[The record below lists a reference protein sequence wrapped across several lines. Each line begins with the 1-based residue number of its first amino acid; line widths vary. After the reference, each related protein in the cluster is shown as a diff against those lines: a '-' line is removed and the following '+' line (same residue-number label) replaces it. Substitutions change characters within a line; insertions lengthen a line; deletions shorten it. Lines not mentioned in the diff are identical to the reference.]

1 MMKTGICIAGPAWI
15 VRSRMRHARR
25 PHRRDHV
32 DEQREHDQPEQVDA
46 VAADLHPGGDG
57 DDEQQ
62 DHRPTTARTSAAS
75 A

>member
-1 MMKTGICIAGPAWI
+1 MKTGICISGPGLDRAQAH
-15 VRSRMRHARR
+15 RDARR
-25 PHRRDHV
+25 PHRRGEV

-46 VAADLHPGGDG
+46 VAVDLHPGGQR

-62 DHRPTTARTSAAS
+62 HADDRRARTSAAS